1 MRKLITYLTI
11 LSFAFSQT
19 IVKADSIKNKFDIQ
33 ATSCSSNLP
42 FDEYIYCLQEAKLI
56 EITFE
61 KKLKEKDKLHLF
73 KVFSIGQIYYQAV
86 YDKIIEEKKAYE
98 LWNKL
103 LDSDYRG
110 KIDKKK
116 FKDMINNS
124 QCLSMHIYSDFI
136 DCYFEEFR
144 SFEVYKKSSPTV
156 KERLEQIMI
165 HALALKDSKNLVL
178 IASEYSVGQMALGN
192 IDEVFEGNK
201 DGFNYLHFMID
212 GLGKNFYSNKKLV
225 KRVYSLNDKEIKTIL
240 IYLVAT
246 IAISYIAKKMLA
258 KTFSSSVSSGSTASS
273 GTQTFTTYQQ
283 NPISYTNKILPN
295 VFRSAPANSILHN
308 PWFRYNLF
316 F

>member
-1 MRKLITYLTI
+1 LK
-11 LSFAFSQT
+11 
-19 IVKADSIKNKFDIQ
+19 
-33 ATSCSSNLP
+33 
-42 FDEYIYCLQEAKLI
+42 
-56 EITFE
+56 
-61 KKLKEKDKLHLF
+61 KKLKEKYEIHLF

-86 YDKIIEEKKAYE
+86 YDKVFEEKEAYE

-156 KERLEQIMI
+156 KERLEQIMF

-178 IASEYSVGQMALGN
+178 IASKYSAGQMGLGN

-201 DGFNYLHFMID
+201 DGFDYLHFMID

-225 KRVYSLNDKEIKTIL
+225 QSTYSLNNKEIKTIL

-246 IAISYIAKKMLA
+246 IVISYIAKKMLA
-258 KTFSSSVSSGSTASS
+258 KAFSSSASSSSAASS

-283 NPISYTNKILPN
+283 NPISYTNKILPQ

>member
-1 MRKLITYLTI
+1 
-11 LSFAFSQT
+11 
-19 IVKADSIKNKFDIQ
+19 
-33 ATSCSSNLP
+33 
-42 FDEYIYCLQEAKLI
+42 
-56 EITFE
+56 
-61 KKLKEKDKLHLF
+61 
-73 KVFSIGQIYYQAV
+73 
-86 YDKIIEEKKAYE
+86 
-98 LWNKL
+98 
-103 LDSDYRG
+103 
-110 KIDKKK
+110 
-116 FKDMINNS
+116 MINNS

-156 KERLEQIMI
+156 KERLEQIMF
-165 HALALKDSKNLVL
+165 HALALKDSNNLVL
-178 IASEYSVGQMALGN
+178 IASEYSTGDIQIGN
-192 IDEVFEGNK
+192 IDEAFEGNK
-201 DGFNYLHFMID
+201 DGFDYLHFMID

-225 KRVYSLNDKEIKTIL
+225 TRVYSLNDKEIKTIL

-283 NPISYTNKILPN
+283 NPISYTNKILPQ

>member
-1 MRKLITYLTI
+1 MRKLITYFTI
-11 LSFAFSQT
+11 LLFSLSQT
-19 IVKADSIKNKFDIQ
+19 AVKADSIKNKFDIQ

-61 KKLKEKDKLHLF
+61 KKLKKKDKLHLF

-86 YDKIIEEKKAYE
+86 YDKVIEEKEAYE

-103 LDSDYRG
+103 LDSDYSG

-165 HALALKDSKNLVL
+165 HALALKDSKNFVA
-178 IASEYSVGQMALGN
+178 IASEYSAGQVSAHT
-192 IDEVFEGNK
+192 IDEFFKGNK
-201 DGFNYLHFMID
+201 DGFDYLHFMID

-225 KRVYSLNDKEIKTIL
+225 QRTYSLNNKEIKTIL
-240 IYLVAT
+240 VYLVVT
-246 IAISYIAKKMLA
+246 IVISYMAKKMLA
-258 KTFSSSVSSGSTASS
+258 KAFSSSASSSSAASS

-283 NPISYTNKILPN
+283 NPISYTNKILPQ